1 VHELMKKQLGDL
13 GDYRNLTACGT
24 RRLWYLVQL
33 FPTSFSDMFCTHLME
48 IMKKMFEVLIQ
59 MKTSRYFKLR
69 EFSV

>member
-1 VHELMKKQLGDL
+1 MKKQLGDL
-13 GDYRNLTACGT
+13 GDYRNLTLSGT

-59 MKTSRYFKLR
+59 MKKGDIIFLILIK
-69 EFSV
+69 

>member
-1 VHELMKKQLGDL
+1 MKKQLGDL
-13 GDYRNLTACGT
+13 GDYRNLTLSGT

-59 MKTSRYFKLR
+59 MKKGNLNQNS
-69 EFSV
+69 